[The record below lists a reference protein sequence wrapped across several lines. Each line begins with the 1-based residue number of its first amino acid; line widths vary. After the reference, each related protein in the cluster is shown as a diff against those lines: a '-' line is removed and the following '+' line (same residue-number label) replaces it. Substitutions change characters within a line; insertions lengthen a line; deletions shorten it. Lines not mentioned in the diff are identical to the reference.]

1 LYYIVILFLALIVG
15 FTTGWRLKKKKIGD
29 LPPGVKE
36 FQVGDWY
43 LLEPLLRKVVE
54 RTKKAIEAQGEG
66 KIDDIWFDSQWT
78 LPEVRTLLYCGLE
91 DGKLKDNLD
100 KLNSETAFQLY
111 LKVMEVRNNRNFF
124 TKAVTAKTKGST
136 L

>member
-1 LYYIVILFLALIVG
+1 MYYIVILFLALIVG